1 MNYDSAL
8 EIVKAND
15 KQTFKVTWS
24 NGTTSKQ
31 RLFVSSNGMLCEFKK
46 GSRKWGYPF
55 DPYHIVSIECIVK
68 KVNPVDIFRRNTKNV
83 IKYLSAS
90 GLWTPMLET
99 AKVFL
104 TLTDEELLTAKENW
118 GTYNSLM
125 QGKLKDYHWFGC
137 DCFFNLFE
145 NRAIK
150 TVNYGRWSREADR
163 QLVANAITTKTN
175 YHTRWRKGYDN
186 SLEVRFDNGYARG
199 WYSEEYKD
207 CGNGHYYFLLDE
219 THILFGEND

>member
-83 IKYLSAS
+83 IK
-90 GLWTPMLET
+90 
-99 AKVFL
+99 
-104 TLTDEELLTAKENW
+104 
-118 GTYNSLM
+118 
-125 QGKLKDYHWFGC
+125 
-137 DCFFNLFE
+137 
-145 NRAIK
+145 
-150 TVNYGRWSREADR
+150 
-163 QLVANAITTKTN
+163 
-175 YHTRWRKGYDN
+175 
-186 SLEVRFDNGYARG
+186 
-199 WYSEEYKD
+199 
-207 CGNGHYYFLLDE
+207 
-219 THILFGEND
+219 